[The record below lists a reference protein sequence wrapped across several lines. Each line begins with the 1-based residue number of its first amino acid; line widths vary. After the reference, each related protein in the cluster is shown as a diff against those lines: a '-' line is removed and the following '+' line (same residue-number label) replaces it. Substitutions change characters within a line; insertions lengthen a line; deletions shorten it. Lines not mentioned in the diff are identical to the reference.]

1 MEFSGADLQNLR
13 LIKKLTQEGVAAKLG
28 FTQQYY
34 SKLEKK
40 ERIDTA
46 IIEKILLCLNATKE
60 DLHVLKQLGG

>member
-1 MEFSGADLQNLR
+1 MEFSGTDLQNLR

-40 ERIDTA
+40 ERIDITTV
-46 IIEKILLCLNATKE
+46 EKILHCLNATKE
-60 DLHVLKQLGG
+60 DLRVLKQLGS

>member
-40 ERIDTA
+40 ELIDIT
-46 IIEKILLCLNATKE
+46 IVEKILACLNATKE
-60 DLHVLKQLGG
+60 DLTAIKQLKS

>member
-13 LIKKLTQEGVAAKLG
+13 LIKKLTQEGIATKLG

-40 ERIDTA
+40 EIVDTA
-46 IIEKILLCLNATKE
+46 IIEKILHCLNATKE
-60 DLHVLKQLGG
+60 DLYLLKQLGG